1 MITIRLPRISFTD
14 NDGNT
19 DWFTFADLFWGQKSP
34 NYWNNLN
41 KNIDNIKEPLLQ
53 YIKSDSGWA
62 NFNALWTLPNL
73 PYQTTPP
80 TKVENW
86 IDTFP
91 TRIDPNFNQKLANIP
106 KTEITPIHP
115 ALDTPAV
122 VPDEVIDINPN
133 YPPFYNKYLYAKKK
147 AGLA

>member
-1 MITIRLPRISFTD
+1 MITIRLPRIAFT
-14 NDGNT
+14 NNNEET
-19 DWFTFADLFWGQKSP
+19 DWFSFADLFWGNGSP
-34 NYWNNLN
+34 NYWSHLN
-41 KNIDNIKEPLLQ
+41 GNIDNIKEPLLQ
-53 YIKSDSGWA
+53 YIKSDSGWD

-80 TKVENW
+80 TSVENW

-91 TRIDPNFNQKLANIP
+91 TSIDPSFNEKLASIT

-115 ALDTPAV
+115 ALDTPVA
-122 VPDEVIDINPN
+122 VPDQVIDIDPK